1 MQAAKGLAQQES
13 ALENSAANLNKI
25 QLIQKQLGYQHEAVK
40 DGAEKLAN
48 IREQVDS
55 MER

>member
-1 MQAAKGLAQQES
+1 MTAAKGLAQQE
-13 ALENSAANLNKI
+13 ATLDYSAANLTKI
-25 QLIQKQLGYQHEAVK
+25 MLIQKQLGYQHEAIK
-40 DGAEKLAN
+40 EGAEKLAD

>member
-1 MQAAKGLAQQES
+1 MQAAKGLAQQEASLDTS
-13 ALENSAANLNKI
+13 ASNLNKI
-25 QLIQKQLGYQHEAVK
+25 QLIQIQLGYQHEAIK
-40 DGAEKLAN
+40 EGAERLAE

>member
-13 ALENSAANLNKI
+13 ALDNSASNLNKI
-25 QLIQKQLGYQHEAVK
+25 LLIQKQLGYQHEAVK

>member
-1 MQAAKGLAQQES
+1 MQAAKGLAQQEA
-13 ALENSAANLNKI
+13 ALENSASNLNKI

>member
-1 MQAAKGLAQQES
+1 MQAAKSLAQQD
-13 ALENSAANLNKI
+13 ATLENSFSNLNRI
-25 QLIQKQLGYQHEAVK
+25 QLIQKQLGYQHEAIK
-40 DGAEKLAN
+40 EGAEKLAD

>member
-1 MQAAKGLAQQES
+1 MQAAKGLAQQE
-13 ALENSAANLNKI
+13 AAMDNSAANLNKI